1 VARKAE
7 EQKMKRVSTSSKKY
21 AAGALLLTCVLFVI
35 ATPAL
40 AQKGNAAEGAKIFAD
55 KCEKCHDKDGS
66 GGTVFGKALKAADLR
81 SADVQKKTDAD
92 FYAQIDKG
100 KGNMPP
106 FGGSLDKSQIE
117 DLIAYVRQFGNKT
130 GKKH

>member
-1 VARKAE
+1 MRNKAI
-7 EQKMKRVSTSSKKY
+7 
-21 AAGALLLTCVLFVI
+21 ALLIFAAVVFAV
-35 ATPAL
+35 ATPVM
-40 AQKGNAAEGAKIFAD
+40 AQKGDAADGAKIFAD

-117 DLIAYVRQFGNKT
+117 DLVAYVRQFGNKT

>member
-1 VARKAE
+1 MRNKAITLLIFAAV
-7 EQKMKRVSTSSKKY
+7 VS
-21 AAGALLLTCVLFVI
+21 AV
-35 ATPAL
+35 ATPVM
-40 AQKGNAAEGAKIFAD
+40 AQKGNAAEGAKTFAD

-66 GGTVFGKALKAADLR
+66 GGTAFGKALKAADLR

-92 FYAQIDKG
+92 FYTQIDKG

-117 DLIAYVRQFGNKT
+117 DLIAYVRQFGNKA